1 MKKIINTIADL
12 FPVVL
17 ALIFVVVI
25 ILTVCHA
32 TSSLKDTA
40 KQSSFLR
47 QPDQTYV
54 QREKPRADDNIDN
67 AVHSGELEMLVSPIA
82 P

>member
-1 MKKIINTIADL
+1 VKKIISAIADL

-17 ALIFVVVI
+17 ALIFVVVV

-32 TSSLKDTA
+32 TTSLRDTT
-40 KQSSFLR
+40 KQSSFLSR
-47 QPDQTYV
+47 LDQTHV
-54 QREKPRADDNIDN
+54 QREKPRTDENIEN
-67 AVHSGELEMLVSPIA
+67 AVHSGELKMLVSPVV

>member
-1 MKKIINTIADL
+1 VKKIINSIADL

-17 ALIFVVVI
+17 ALIFVVVV

-32 TSSLKDTA
+32 TTSLRDTA
-40 KQSSFLR
+40 KQSSFLNR
-47 QPDQTYV
+47 PDQISV
-54 QREKPRADDNIDN
+54 QSEKPRADDNVEN